1 MNRRSLNVTN
11 FNWNFP
17 TEIAYGNGR
26 INEVGAIAK
35 NHGKKAMIATY
46 ARGGFLDP
54 IIDKV
59 EASLTA
65 AGIEF
70 VTFTGIEPN
79 PRAQTIDKAI
89 EIFKAENCDHV
100 IALGGGSVIDGC
112 KYIAATGFS
121 GGLSWDYVVLGDR
134 TPKEYTGAFPIIAI
148 PTISASGSECNA
160 GGVIQNA
167 ETKEKSFSR
176 SAYRFPKVAI
186 VDPELLTSVP
196 MSITKDSCVDIF
208 SHLIEHY
215 LSSHAESEFAD
226 RMTEAMI
233 LTLKENFDK
242 IINNLQDTEVRG
254 QLALCSIFG
263 WSGLQALGRTGCIPM
278 HSIEMPLSAIYD
290 LPHGRGMAIVIP
302 PYLEL
307 MAEKG
312 VFAPRWAKLARR
324 CFGVVEADDNKA
336 AKMLAPAVTAWLK
349 DTGSFMTL
357 SDVNIPS
364 DQFEKMADDIVRMF
378 KGPETN
384 TTPGPR
390 PVTKEEIIKIYEMCK

>member
-1 MNRRSLNVTN
+1 VTN

-26 INEVGAIAK
+26 INEVGEIAK
-35 NHGKKAMIATY
+35 NYGKKAMIATY
-46 ARGGFLDP
+46 ERGGFLDP

-59 EASLTA
+59 EASLKA

-89 EIFKAENCDHV
+89 EQFKAEECDLV

-121 GGLSWDYVVLGDR
+121 GGLAWDYVVLGDR
-134 TPKEYTGAFPIIAI
+134 VPREYTGAFPIISI

-160 GGVIQNA
+160 GGVLTNA
-167 ETKEKSFSR
+167 ETNEKSFSR

-196 MSITKDSCVDIF
+196 LSITKDSCVDIF

-226 RMTEAMI
+226 RATEGMI
-233 LTLKENFDK
+233 LTLKDNFDK
-242 IINNLQDTEVRG
+242 ILNNLGDTEVRG

-263 WSGLQALGRTGCIPM
+263 WSGLQALGRTGSIPM

-290 LPHGRGMAIVIP
+290 LPHGRGMTIVIP

-307 MAEKG
+307 MAD
-312 VFAPRWAKLARR
+312 VMPARWAKLARR
-324 CFGVVEADDNKA
+324 CFDVTEQDDVKA
-336 AKMLAPAVTAWLK
+336 AKMLSVKVTEWLK
-349 DTGSFMTL
+349 ATDSYLTL

-364 DQFEKMADDIVRMF
+364 DQFERMADDVVRMF
-378 KGPETN
+378 PGSEPN
-384 TTPGPR
+384 TTTGPR
-390 PVTKEEIIKIYEMCK
+390 PVTKEEIIKVYEMCK

>member
-1 MNRRSLNVTN
+1 MTN

-17 TEIAYGNGR
+17 TEIAYGKGR
-26 INEVGAIAK
+26 VNEIGEISK
-35 NHGKKAMIATY
+35 KFGKKAMIATY

-59 EASLTA
+59 EASLKE

-89 EIFKAENCDHV
+89 EMFKAEGCDQV

-121 GGLSWDYVVLGDR
+121 GGKAWDYVVLGDR
-134 TPKEYTGAFPIIAI
+134 KPREYTGAYPIISI

-160 GGVIQNA
+160 GGVLTNA
-167 ETKEKSFSR
+167 ETNEKSFSR
-176 SAYRFPKVAI
+176 SAYRFPKVCI
-186 VDPELLTSVP
+186 LDPELLTSVP
-196 MSITKDSCVDIF
+196 LSVTKDSCVDIF

-215 LSSHAESEFAD
+215 LSSHATSEFSD
-226 RMTEAMI
+226 RITEGII
-233 LTLKENFDK
+233 LTLKENFDL
-242 IINNLQDTEVRG
+242 IINDLANEEVRA

-307 MAEKG
+307 
-312 VFAPRWAKLARR
+312 FADVMPARWAKLARR
-324 CFGVVEADDNKA
+324 CFGVTEQDDIKA
-336 AKMLAPAVTAWLK
+336 AKMLAPKVTEWFK
-349 DTGSFMTL
+349 STGSYYTL
-357 SDVNIPS
+357 SDVNIPEDS
-364 DQFEKMADDIVRMF
+364 FEKMADDVVRMF
-378 KGPETN
+378 TGPEPN
-384 TTPGPR
+384 TTNGPR
-390 PVTKEEIIKIYEMCK
+390 PVTKEEIIKVFEMCK

>member
-1 MNRRSLNVTN
+1 MNS

-26 INEVGAIAK
+26 INEIGEIAK
-35 NHGKKAMIATY
+35 NHGKKVMIATY

-59 EASLTA
+59 EASLKA

-79 PRAQTIDKAI
+79 PRTQTIDKAV
-89 EIFKAENCDHV
+89 EMFKAEKCDLV
-100 IALGGGSVIDGC
+100 IALGGGSVIDGS
-112 KYIAATGFS
+112 KYIAATSFS
-121 GGLSWDYVVLGDR
+121 GGLAWDYVVLGDR
-134 TPKEYTGAFPIIAI
+134 KPREYTGAFPITSI

-160 GGVIQNA
+160 GGVLTNA
-167 ETKEKSFSR
+167 ETNEKSFSR

-196 MSITKDSCVDIF
+196 LSITKDSCVDIF

-215 LSSHAESEFAD
+215 LSSHAESEFTD
-226 RMTEAMI
+226 RQTEGMI
-233 LTLKENFDK
+233 LTLMDNFDK

-263 WSGLQALGRTGCIPM
+263 WSGIQAFGRTGCIPM

-290 LPHGRGMAIVIP
+290 LPHGRGMIVVIP

-307 MAEKG
+307 
-312 VFAPRWAKLARR
+312 FADVLPHRWAKLARR
-324 CFGVVEADDNKA
+324 CFGVTEQDDIKA
-336 AKMLAPAVTAWLK
+336 AKMLSGKVVEWLK
-349 DTGSFMTL
+349 STDSYLTL

-378 KGPETN
+378 KGPIPE
-384 TTPGPR
+384 TTPDPR
-390 PVTKEEIIKIYEMCK
+390 PITKEEIIKVYEMCK

>member
-1 MNRRSLNVTN
+1 MNN

-17 TEIAYGNGR
+17 TEMVYGQGR
-26 INEVGAIAK
+26 INEIGTIAK
-35 NHGKKAMIATY
+35 GYGKKAMIATY

-59 EASLTA
+59 ESSLKE
-65 AGIEF
+65 AGVEF

-89 EIFKAENCDHV
+89 DMFKAENCEFV
-100 IALGGGSVIDGC
+100 IALGGGSVIDGS

-121 GGLSWDYVVLGDR
+121 GGKSWDYVVLGDR
-134 TPKEYTGAFPIIAI
+134 VPREYTGAYPIIAI

-160 GGVIQNA
+160 GGVLTNG
-167 ETKEKSFSR
+167 ETNEKSFSR
-176 SAYRFPKVAI
+176 SAYRFPKVALI
-186 VDPELLTSVP
+186 DPELLTSVP
-196 MSITKDSCVDIF
+196 MSITKDSCIDIF

-226 RMTEAMI
+226 RITEGII
-233 LTLKENFDK
+233 LTLKENFAK
-242 IINNLQDTEVRG
+242 IVNNLADAEVRG

-290 LPHGRGMAIVIP
+290 LPHGRGMTIVMP

-307 MAEKG
+307 MADVMPE
-312 VFAPRWAKLARR
+312 RWAKLARR
-324 CFGVVEADDNKA
+324 CFDVTEPDDAKA
-336 AKMLAPAVTAWLK
+336 AKMLAPKVVEWFKSMDAYL
-349 DTGSFMTL
+349 TL

-364 DQFEKMADDIVRMF
+364 DKFEKMADDVVRMF
-378 KGPETN
+378 PASEPN
-384 TTPGPR
+384 TTSGPR
-390 PVTKEEIIKIYEMCK
+390 PITKEEIIKVFEMCQ